1 MSRKWQ
7 GLPKLAAIVGGFLI
21 MMGILLLGITALAL
35 AGYLDM
41 GLLLER
47 GYFLAF
53 AAVMMAV
60 GLLDIFSAVVIARW

>member
-1 MSRKWQ
+1 
-7 GLPKLAAIVGGFLI
+7 